1 MSSTIFQ
8 NGLQKLKESDRY
20 SKQLIT
26 QFEDLAE
33 RNGGKPPKQFTI
45 KNVGRRELAQFLY
58 ELGYEHFDIF
68 APNGSSSS
76 DRAIVIH

>member
-1 MSSTIFQ
+1 MSTTIFQ
-8 NGLQKLKESDRY
+8 NGLQKIKESGRY
-20 SKQLIT
+20 SKNLIA

-33 RNGGKPPKQFTI
+33 KNGGKPPKQFTI

-58 ELGYEHFDIF
+58 ELGFNNFDIF

-76 DRAIVIH
+76 DRAIVLR